1 MPQFKYRLQ
10 PLLDMKIER
19 KDELEAA
26 LAQRRKELK
35 AEQEALA
42 ELARAQEALTAK
54 LADALRA
61 RLGAGAGAN
70 GHVLGQHTE
79 YLRGLAGDVT
89 AGKGAVSAQ
98 RLRVREFEARVT
110 EARCL
115 LAEAVREVD
124 VLNKHRERLET
135 RFRRALER
143 KEAVDQDEMGGIIF
157 NQKRRAYES
166 SF

>member
-1 MPQFKYRLQ
+1 MPLFQYRLQ

-26 LAQRRKELK
+26 LAQRRKEL
-35 AEQEALA
+35 AVERDALA
-42 ELARAQEALTAK
+42 ELERAQEALTAR

-61 RLGAGAGAN
+61 RLGAGSGAN
-70 GHVLGQHTE
+70 GYVLGQHTE

-98 RLRVREFEARVT
+98 RLRVREFEGRVT
-110 EARCL
+110 EARRL
-115 LAEAVREVD
+115 LAEAAREVD
-124 VLNKHRERLET
+124 VLKKHRERLET

-143 KEAVDQDEMGGIIF
+143 KEAVEQDEMGGIIF